1 MGFWIFMLVG
11 SLIIP
16 LTMIGFGSHFI
27 KRAPKEINDVFGYR
41 TSMSTKNNDTWAFAH
56 QYCGKLWRA
65 IGWIMLPL
73 SIGAMLFVIGRE
85 TGFVGTYGGIWMGI
99 QCVLLVVPIIPTEMA
114 LRKSFDQY
122 GNRKE

>member
-41 TSMSTKNNDTWAFAH
+41 TSMSTKNNDTWVFAH
-56 QYCGKLWRA
+56 HYCGKLWRA
-65 IGWIMLPL
+65 IGWTMLPL
-73 SIGAMLFVIGRE
+73 SICAMFLVLGKDTDIVGRFGGALLL
-85 TGFVGTYGGIWMGI
+85 I
-99 QCVLLVVPIIPTEMA
+99 QCIFLIVPIIPTEMA
-114 LRKSFDQY
+114 LRKTFDQY